1 MTKIALLLLLL
12 IAVFLG
18 GFLPERSKV
27 NRLESDLR
35 EARQQATLAKLR
47 DLSGLT
53 YIQAS
58 QKNYGLASK
67 TNAAFFDLV
76 QELTSQTADAA
87 AKKQYEEMLS
97 KREKIAAQIAKGDA
111 EVMNDLHPLYLKT
124 QQTNQNSNR
133 APN

>member
-27 NRLESDLR
+27 NRLEDDLR
-35 EARQQATLAKLR
+35 EARRQTALAKLR

-67 TNAAFFDLV
+67 TSAAFFGLV
-76 QELTSQTADAA
+76 QEVASQTADAA
-87 AKKQYEEMLS
+87 ARKPYEELLGM
-97 KREKIAAQIAKGDA
+97 REKITAELAKGDA

-124 QQTNQNSNR
+124 QQSK
-133 APN
+133 